1 MDESSDYPNIQEA
14 LIFLPNMAANELH
27 DFVVMETKL
36 YITIYFILMIIWA
49 FHWVWLIN
57 LWKIE
62 KISIQVKSLITNLW
76 E

>member
-49 FHWVWLIN
+49 FH
-57 LWKIE
+57 
-62 KISIQVKSLITNLW
+62 
-76 E
+76 